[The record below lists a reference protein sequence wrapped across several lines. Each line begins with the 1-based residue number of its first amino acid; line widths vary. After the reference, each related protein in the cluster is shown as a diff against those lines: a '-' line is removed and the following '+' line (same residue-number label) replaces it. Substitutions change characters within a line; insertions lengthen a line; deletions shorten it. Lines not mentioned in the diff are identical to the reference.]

1 MHTPLPRWVKT
12 RSYRTATWPSASPR
26 LTDIIDRVLPV
37 LPVTEALGRCA
48 TATLAC
54 SKARGVAS
62 ISWLGLSC
70 VMAQLR
76 SADRVC
82 DAWLQHRAAA
92 RRSLTSQSLRK
103 KKRHSDNAGAIAE
116 G

>member
-1 MHTPLPRWVKT
+1 
-12 RSYRTATWPSASPR
+12 
-26 LTDIIDRVLPV
+26 V
-37 LPVTEALGRCA
+37 LPVTEPLGRYA

-76 SADRVC
+76 SALGPGFY
-82 DAWLQHRAAA
+82 AWLQHRAAA

-103 KKRHSDNAGAIAE
+103 KKLRVKPLSHYAS
-116 G
+116 